1 MHARLQGCLR
11 SIHLGILLKQTGSLV
26 EYIIHLWV
34 VNSMLNY
41 FFECFTIAY
50 TIKCFRKEVP
60 FAQAHKDLRTNTY
73 YFHINKR
80 RDAQTFGKPI
90 ICKIQ

>member
-1 MHARLQGCLR
+1 MFQ
-11 SIHLGILLKQTGSLV
+11 KGS
-26 EYIIHLWV
+26 
-34 VNSMLNY
+34 
-41 FFECFTIAY
+41 
-50 TIKCFRKEVP
+50 P

-80 RDAQTFGKPI
+80 CDVQTFGKPI